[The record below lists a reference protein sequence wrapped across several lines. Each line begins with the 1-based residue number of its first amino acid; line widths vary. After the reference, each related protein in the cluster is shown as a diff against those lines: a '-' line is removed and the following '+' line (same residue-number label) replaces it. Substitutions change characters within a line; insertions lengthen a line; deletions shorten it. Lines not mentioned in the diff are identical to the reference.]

1 MKKMRL
7 PLLIVLGVGIIG
19 IILGSFFDFQISSAI
34 ANAKSGLGLTISAI
48 GPTIG
53 FMAVALMGGGFIAFG
68 LKKDYHIVLRI
79 LFFVL
84 AACCFAVSIIYP
96 SGEYFGVNGFYGA
109 APKWVGYFIVVLP
122 EAAAVV
128 GGYFLFRNCENEK
141 MWIIFCVIIGILLL
155 ALLVVIPTIKDH
167 MHRPRFRFLVKD
179 HLDMF
184 HKWYEPFKEYD
195 EFIAANPTEP
205 HDNFKSYPS
214 GHSAEASILLVAATF
229 FPMAEN
235 YVLAAVK
242 RNHKGCKAI
251 VLHSFSA
258 PSNYVKSFGKY
269 DCYFSVSPRMLSK
282 QESVS
287 KGILE
292 LVPKDRLLLETD
304 SPDSG
309 PNFVSMDDFILR
321 IAGLLG
327 MDAQELADIT
337 SENAERVFR

>member
-68 LKKDYHIVLRI
+68 LKKDYHIVLKI

-96 SGEYFGVNGFYGA
+96 SGEYFGVNGFYDA

-122 EAAAVV
+122 EAATVV

-229 FPMAEN
+229 FPMADKKFHK
-235 YVLAAVK
+235 YQLPAFLASCGVVLLVMFARILAAAHFLSDVSWGMSIVVLLTFIANEVVMKVK
-242 RNHKGCKAI
+242 PLK
-251 VLHSFSA
+251 V
-258 PSNYVKSFGKY
+258 
-269 DCYFSVSPRMLSK
+269 
-282 QESVS
+282 E
-287 KGILE
+287 E
-292 LVPKDRLLLETD
+292 
-304 SPDSG
+304 
-309 PNFVSMDDFILR
+309 
-321 IAGLLG
+321 
-327 MDAQELADIT
+327 
-337 SENAERVFR
+337 

>member
-19 IILGSFFDFQISSAI
+19 IIFGSFFDFQISSAI

-84 AACCFAVSIIYP
+84 VACCFAVSIIYP

-141 MWIIFCVIIGILLL
+141 MWIVFCVIIGILLL

-229 FPMAEN
+229 FPMADKKFHK
-235 YVLAAVK
+235 YQLPAFLASCGVVLLVMFARILAAAHFLSDVSWGMSIVVLLTFIANEVVMKVK
-242 RNHKGCKAI
+242 PLK
-251 VLHSFSA
+251 V
-258 PSNYVKSFGKY
+258 
-269 DCYFSVSPRMLSK
+269 
-282 QESVS
+282 E
-287 KGILE
+287 E
-292 LVPKDRLLLETD
+292 
-304 SPDSG
+304 
-309 PNFVSMDDFILR
+309 
-321 IAGLLG
+321 
-327 MDAQELADIT
+327 
-337 SENAERVFR
+337 

>member
-1 MKKMRL
+1 MEYADAHLHPDGIDYNGSESARLLSVCAAQFSDWDSIAEMKDPRFARSYGVHPWYSESWGDGSIDRL
-7 PLLIVLGVGIIG
+7 REMLGRDPGANIG
-19 IILGSFFDFQISSAI
+19 EIGMDE
-34 ANAKSGLGLTISAI
+34 AK
-48 GPTIG
+48 GPSMVDQARCFEEQ
-53 FMAVALMGGGFIAFG
+53 FM
-68 LKKDYHIVLRI
+68 
-79 LFFVL
+79 L
-84 AACCFAVSIIYP
+84 AAELGKVVSI
-96 SGEYFGVNGFYGA
+96 
-109 APKWVGYFIVVLP
+109 
-122 EAAAVV
+122 
-128 GGYFLFRNCENEK
+128 
-141 MWIIFCVIIGILLL
+141 
-155 ALLVVIPTIKDH
+155 
-167 MHRPRFRFLVKD
+167 
-179 HLDMF
+179 
-184 HKWYEPFKEYD
+184 
-195 EFIAANPTEP
+195 
-205 HDNFKSYPS
+205 
-214 GHSAEASILLVAATF
+214 HSVR
-229 FPMAEN
+229 AEN

-309 PNFVSMDDFILR
+309 PNFVSMDDFISR